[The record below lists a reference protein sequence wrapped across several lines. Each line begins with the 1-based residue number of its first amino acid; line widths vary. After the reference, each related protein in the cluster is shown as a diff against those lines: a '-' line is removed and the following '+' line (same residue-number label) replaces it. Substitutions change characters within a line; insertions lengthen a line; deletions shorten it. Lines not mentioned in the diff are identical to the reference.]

1 MFLSRRKSSI
11 VVAKSVRSKDPLHE
25 FKKASRKEFSRYDIP
40 GEVWKSVRRLL
51 YVAIALALFW
61 FLRECYLSWNIFQ

>member
-1 MFLSRRKSSI
+1 MFLRRRKSSI

-40 GEVWKSVRRLL
+40 GEVWKSVR
-51 YVAIALALFW
+51 F
-61 FLRECYLSWNIFQ
+61 SM